1 MIRNFIWPLIEFIGS
16 YIFIMSLIVPVNPY
30 SDEIHDYVFNVTYV
44 NGDCKDILVN
54 LPEDFKY
61 GISNNK
67 GSYYLEFTSEG
78 KTIWGY
84 KSIFEYEG
92 YGDISGV
99 LYVNTITKK

>member
-78 KTIWGY
+78 KP
-84 KSIFEYEG
+84 
-92 YGDISGV
+92 SGV
-99 LYVNTITKK
+99 INPYSNMRDIVIYREFYM

>member
-30 SDEIHDYVFNVTYV
+30 SDETHDYVFNVTYV

-61 GISNNK
+61 NVSNNK
-67 GSYYLEFTSEG
+67 GSYYLKFTSEG
-78 KTIWGY
+78 KTFWGY

>member
-1 MIRNFIWPLIEFIGS
+1 MVRNFIWPLIEFIGS

-30 SDEIHDYVFNVTYV
+30 SDETHDYVFNVTYV

-67 GSYYLEFTSEG
+67 GSYYLGNLLQKE
-78 KTIWGY
+78 KP
-84 KSIFEYEG
+84 
-92 YGDISGV
+92 SGV
-99 LYVNTITKK
+99 INPYSNMRDMVIYREFYM